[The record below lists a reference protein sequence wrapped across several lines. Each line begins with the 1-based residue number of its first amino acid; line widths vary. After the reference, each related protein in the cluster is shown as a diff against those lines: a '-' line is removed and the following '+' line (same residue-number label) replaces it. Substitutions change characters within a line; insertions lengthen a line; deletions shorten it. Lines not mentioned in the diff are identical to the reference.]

1 MAQSKTELR
10 TKSRDVAFKLIY
22 EREINN
28 QCPII
33 IGEGTTDEGC
43 VGIATTITGLM
54 EMDMSNLDMDYI
66 NTVVDGVFNNLEDI
80 DQAIS
85 EHLRGW
91 TLKRLARVDLSIMRL
106 AVFEMKHMPD
116 ILMATSID
124 EAVELSHTYST
135 DKSGPLINGVLGNIG
150 RELKG

>member
-1 MAQSKTELR
+1 
-10 TKSRDVAFKLIY
+10 
-22 EREINN
+22 
-28 QCPII
+28 
-33 IGEGTTDEGC
+33 
-43 VGIATTITGLM
+43 
-54 EMDMSNLDMDYI
+54 MSNLDMDYI

-116 ILMATSID
+116 ILTATSID